1 VRIVLV
7 FLVNTLGLLAETSWF
22 FMPPV
27 NGGMAFHA
35 ACQWRYGVMRWLPA
49 GILVVYL
56 CVLSQHG
63 YAKHSIRDA
72 KHAAA
77 IRNLCCL
84 GQHCAKLL

>member
-1 VRIVLV
+1 MFTVL
-7 FLVNTLGLLAETSWF
+7 LVCWF
-22 FMPPV
+22 AIYVAVVWLYGSMPQV
-27 NGGMAFHA
+27 WEAHNRSA
-35 ACQWRYGVMRWLPA
+35 AATWRYGVMRWLPA